1 MKRSLV
7 FSGLKIAVILLIT
20 AAALAALFQVT
31 SRDGS
36 DGRKSGRSQSIVG
49 VNVAPVERRELVEQR
64 VFSGTLEAEKQ
75 YDAAAKIGG
84 RIQEIGVSLGQCVKR
99 GDLIAELD
107 SEEFEQQL
115 AQAQAELEVAR
126 ASLTQ
131 ARTNLIAAERNY
143 QRAIKLREQ
152 KVSAEAELEEAE
164 TEKLTKQA
172 GVNLALAQIKQREAA
187 LRAAEVRLSYTTLTA
202 DWQGGDPD
210 DCRYVARTYVD
221 AGDTISANAPLATL
235 VDLSLLKAVI
245 NVAERDYG
253 FLEIGQPADISVD
266 IVPGRTFPGTVE
278 RLAPVFNETSRQARV
293 EISVANP
300 DTILKGG
307 MFARVHI
314 ELGRAEQTIAAP
326 SSAVVQ
332 RLGKSGVFIVE
343 DGTARFFE
351 VTPGIEDGGWTQVT
365 GLQEGQLVVTLG
377 HHLLSDGVRV
387 SYAVDGQEP
396 RGKPQP

>member
-1 MKRSLV
+1 MNRSLV
-7 FSGLKIAVILLIT
+7 FSGLKIVVILVIT
-20 AAALAALFQVT
+20 AAALAVIFQMT
-31 SRDGS
+31 SRDDS
-36 DGRKSGRSQSIVG
+36 DGRKSGRRESIVG

-75 YDAAAKIGG
+75 YDAAAKVGG
-84 RIQEIGVSLGQCVKR
+84 RIQEIGVSLGQCVKH
-99 GDLIAELD
+99 GDLIARLD

-172 GVNLALAQIKQREAA
+172 GVNLALAQIKQREAV
-187 LRAAEVRLSYTTLTA
+187 LRAAQVRLSYTTLRA
-202 DWQGGDPD
+202 DWQGSDPD
-210 DCRYVARTYVD
+210 GCRYVARTYVD
-221 AGDTISANAPLATL
+221 AGDTISANAPLVTL
-235 VDLSLLKAVI
+235 VDLSVLKAVI

-266 IVPGRTFPGTVE
+266 IVPDRTFPGTVV

-293 EISVANP
+293 EIRVANP

-326 SSAVVQ
+326 SSALIQ
-332 RLGKSGVFIVE
+332 RLGNPGVFIVE
-343 DGTARFFE
+343 DGSARFVE
-351 VTPGIEDGGWTQVT
+351 VTPGIEDGGWTQVS
-365 GLQEGQLVVTLG
+365 GLREGQLVVTLG
-377 HHLLSDGVRV
+377 HHLLSDGVGV
-387 SYAVDGQEP
+387 SYAGDGQEP
-396 RGKPQP
+396 RGKPQS

>member
-1 MKRSLV
+1 MSKSLF
-7 FSGLKIAVILLIT
+7 FSGLKIALILGVT
-20 AAALAALFQVT
+20 AAALTVIFQMT
-31 SRDGS
+31 SRNDS
-36 DGRKSGRSQSIVG
+36 DSRKSGRRESIVA
-49 VNVAPVERRELVEQR
+49 VNVAPVERRELIEQR

-75 YDAAAKIGG
+75 YDAAAKVGG
-84 RIQEIGVSLGQCVKR
+84 HIQEIGVSLGQCVNR
-99 GDLIAELD
+99 GDLIAKLD

-187 LRAAEVRLSYTTLTA
+187 LRAAQVRLSYTTLRA
-202 DWQGGDPD
+202 DWQGSDPD
-210 DCRYVARTYVD
+210 GCRYVAQLYVD
-221 AGDTISANAPLATL
+221 AGDTISANAPLVTL
-235 VDLSLLKAVI
+235 VDLSVLKAVI

-253 FLEIGQPADISVD
+253 FLAIGQPADISVD
-266 IVPGRTFPGTVE
+266 IVPGRKFPGTVV

-300 DTILKGG
+300 ETILKSG

-314 ELGRAEQTIAAP
+314 ELGRAEQTIAVP
-326 SSAVVQ
+326 SSAVIQ
-332 RLGKSGVFIVE
+332 RLGNSGVFIIE
-343 DGTARFFE
+343 DGSARFVE
-351 VTPGIEDGGWTQVT
+351 VTTGIEDGGWTQVS
-365 GLQEGQLVVTLG
+365 GLQEGQQVVTLG
-377 HHLLSDGVRV
+377 HHLLSDGVGV
-387 SYAVDGQEP
+387 SYQGEEQEP
-396 RGKPQP
+396 RGKPRP

>member
-1 MKRSLV
+1 MNRSLV
-7 FSGLKIAVILLIT
+7 FSGLKIVVILVIT
-20 AAALAALFQVT
+20 AAALAVIFQMT
-31 SRDGS
+31 SLDDS
-36 DGRKSGRSQSIVG
+36 DGRKSGRRESSVG
-49 VNVAPVERRELVEQR
+49 VHVAPVERRELIEQR

-75 YDAAAKIGG
+75 YDAAAKVGG
-84 RIQEIGVSLGQCVKR
+84 RVHEIGVSLGQCVKR
-99 GDLIAELD
+99 GDLIAKLD

-115 AQAQAELEVAR
+115 AQTQAELEVAR

-143 QRAIKLREQ
+143 KRATKLREQ

-187 LRAAEVRLSYTTLTA
+187 LRASEVRLSYTTLTA
-202 DWQGGDPD
+202 DWQGSDPD
-210 DCRYVARTYVD
+210 GCRYVARTYVD
-221 AGDTISANAPLATL
+221 EGDTISANAPLVTL
-235 VDLSLLKAVI
+235 VDLSELKAVI

-266 IVPGRTFPGTVE
+266 IVPGRTFPGTLV

-293 EISVANP
+293 EIRVANP

-307 MFARVHI
+307 MFTRVHI

-326 SSAVVQ
+326 SSALIH
-332 RLGKSGVFIVE
+332 RLGNPGVFIVE
-343 DGTARFFE
+343 DGSARFVE
-351 VTPGIEDGGWTQVT
+351 VTPGIEDGGWTQVS

-377 HHLLSDGVRV
+377 HHLLSDGARV
-387 SYAVDGQEP
+387 SYAGDGQDP
-396 RGKPQP
+396 RGKPQS